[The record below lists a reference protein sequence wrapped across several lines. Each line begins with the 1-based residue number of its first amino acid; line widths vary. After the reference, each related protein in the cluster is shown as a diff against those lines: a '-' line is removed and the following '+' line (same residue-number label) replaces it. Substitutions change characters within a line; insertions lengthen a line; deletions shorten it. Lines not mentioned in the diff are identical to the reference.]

1 MLVTP
6 IKENGSIAR
15 GRTGLRSLPSVRLND
30 RNKWLLGQASRANGG
45 DASWRARKRAEARD
59 LLALAQ
65 IAPPGRLEVQ
75 MIDLRERLRALLLL
89 RVPVPCRPDANN
101 VLRVDDRALV
111 ALVYPHEVLSQPL
124 PGPSFVQILDP
135 QEVWHANVALGAQ
148 PLCLGTVLPCNVPAV
163 ELVLMTYDALAMKIR
178 QVNEADEAGVFNVE
192 AARWWAANLHRAP
205 LAKAWFLEAD
215 AA

>member
-6 IKENGSIAR
+6 ICGNNSVAQGQ
-15 GRTGLRSLPSVRLND
+15 TGLRALPTVRLNERNQRLLD
-30 RNKWLLGQASRANGG
+30 RAARANGG
-45 DASWRARKRAEARD
+45 DAAWRARKLAETRD

-75 MIDLRERLRALLLL
+75 MADLRESLRAMMLM
-89 RVPVPCRPDANN
+89 RVPVPCRPDASN
-101 VLRVDDRALV
+101 VLRVAGHALV
-111 ALVYPHEVLSQPL
+111 GLIYPREVLRQCL
-124 PGPSFVQILDP
+124 PGPSFVQILEP
-135 QEVWHANVALGAQ
+135 QGVWHANVAHGEQ
-148 PLCLGTVLPCNVPAV
+148 PLCLGVVLPCNVPTV

-178 QVNEADEAGVFNVE
+178 QVNEADEAGVFNAE

-205 LAKAWFLEAD
+205 LTKSWFLETD

>member
-6 IKENGSIAR
+6 LGGNGSAAR
-15 GRTGLRSLPSVRLND
+15 GQAGLRLIPTVRLNEP
-30 RNKWLLGQASRANGG
+30 NAWLLDQASRANGG
-45 DASWRARKRAEARD
+45 DAAWRARKRAEARD
-59 LLALAQ
+59 LLALSQ

-75 MIDLRERLRALLLL
+75 MVDLRERLRALLLL
-89 RVPVPCRPDANN
+89 RVPVPRRPDANN
-101 VLRVDDRALV
+101 VLRVADHALI
-111 ALVYPHEVLSQPL
+111 ALVYPREVLSRPL

-135 QEVWHANVALGAQ
+135 HEVWHANVAPGEQ
-148 PLCLGTVLPCNVPAV
+148 PLCLGAVLPCNVPAV

-178 QVNEADEAGVFNVE
+178 QVNDRDEAGVFNAE

-205 LAKAWFLEAD
+205 LAKSWFLEAD

>member
-6 IKENGSIAR
+6 ISEGTSAAH
-15 GRTGLRSLPSVRLND
+15 GEEGLRALPGVKLNPRNQRLLD
-30 RNKWLLGQASRANGG
+30 LATAANGG
-45 DASWRARKRAEARD
+45 DPAWRLRKLAEARD

-75 MIDLRERLRALLLL
+75 MIDLREHLRALAVLG
-89 RVPVPCRPDANN
+89 VPVPCRPDANN
-101 VLRVDDRALV
+101 ALRVAPRALLG
-111 ALVYPHEVLSQPL
+111 LVYPRDVLRRCL

-135 QEVWHANVALGAQ
+135 PDVWHANVAPGDQ
-148 PLCLGTVLPCNVPAV
+148 PLCLGVSLPCNVPLV
-163 ELVLMTYDALAMKIR
+163 ELVLMAYDALAMKTR
-178 QVNEADEAGVFNVE
+178 QVNEADEAGVFHVE

-205 LAKAWFLEAD
+205 LAEASFLERD

>member
-6 IKENGSIAR
+6 ICENGSVAR
-15 GRTGLRSLPSVRLND
+15 GQAGLRSLPTVRLNQ
-30 RNKWLLGQASRANGG
+30 RNQWILNQASRANGG
-45 DASWRARKRAEARD
+45 DAAWRVRKLAEARD
-59 LLALAQ
+59 LLALGQ

-75 MIDLRERLRALLLL
+75 MVDLRESLRALMLV

-101 VLRVDDRALV
+101 VLRVADHALV
-111 ALVYPHEVLSQPL
+111 GLVYPREVLRQCL

-135 QEVWHANVALGAQ
+135 QEVWHANVALGEQ
-148 PLCLGTVLPCNVPAV
+148 PLCLGVVLPCNVPAV

-178 QVNEADEAGVFNVE
+178 QVNEADEAGVFNAE

-205 LAKAWFLEAD
+205 LAKSWFLEAD

>member
-6 IKENGSIAR
+6 LRVNGSAAR
-15 GRTGLRSLPSVRLND
+15 GRVGLRSLPTVRLSP
-30 RNKWLLGQASRANGG
+30 RNERLLDQASRANGG
-45 DASWRARKRAEARD
+45 DAAWRARKLAEARD

-75 MIDLRERLRALLLL
+75 MVDLRERLRALLLL

-101 VLRVDDRALV
+101 VLRVADHALI
-111 ALVYPHEVLSQPL
+111 ALVYPREVLCRCL

-135 QEVWHANVALGAQ
+135 QEVWHANVAVGEQ
-148 PLCLGTVLPCNVPAV
+148 PLCLGAVLPSNVPAV
-163 ELVLMTYDALAMKIR
+163 ELVLMTYDALGMRIR
-178 QVNEADEAGVFNVE
+178 QVNEADEAGVFNVQ

-205 LAKAWFLEAD
+205 LPKSWFLEAD